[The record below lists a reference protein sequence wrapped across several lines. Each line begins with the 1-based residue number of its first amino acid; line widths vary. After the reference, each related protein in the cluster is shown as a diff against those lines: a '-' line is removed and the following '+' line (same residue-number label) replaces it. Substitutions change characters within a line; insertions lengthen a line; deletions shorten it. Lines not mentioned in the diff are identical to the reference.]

1 VDLWDTAGQEVYEK
15 LHSSFYYGADSAI
28 LVFDVT
34 RKSTYKNLETWYT
47 ELRQMCPFIPVIC
60 VGNKI
65 DLDAKVTQRKFS
77 FPLKYDLPFYFAS
90 ASSGVNVVRFFND
103 AIRLAVGD
111 KLNPKDKTMAALLDL
126 IRKQ

>member
-1 VDLWDTAGQEVYEK
+1 
-15 LHSSFYYGADSAI
+15 
-28 LVFDVT
+28 
-34 RKSTYKNLETWYT
+34 
-47 ELRQMCPFIPVIC
+47 MCPFIPVIC

-65 DLDAKVTQRKFS
+65 DLDANVTQRKFS

-126 IRKQ
+126 IRKK